1 MVRIRPEASRD
12 ASAIEAVTIAAF
24 RDAPHTS
31 HTEPFIVAAL
41 RAAGA
46 LAVSLV
52 AEVDGEIVGHVAVSP
67 VTIGEGLS
75 GWYGLGPISVAPGHQ
90 SRGFGSKLM
99 HAALHALRWRGAA
112 GCVLV
117 GEPAFYGQFGFRA
130 TADLVYPDAP
140 AEYFLALSF
149 RTALPRGIVRY
160 HAAFSAAGDAGRDAT
175 TRVE

>member
-46 LAVSLV
+46 
-52 AEVDGEIVGHVAVSP
+52 VAVSP